1 MYTEE
6 YGKGNEKIVVMLHG
20 ANFVHSFSKQYVLGE
35 KYHLIIPHLMG
46 YGRETAK
53 TFDAEKQVAELAEFI
68 AALGKKVLLV
78 GFSLGAQIAYKLVFE
93 HQELFCGAIIISP
106 WLDKNEKMLA
116 AVLAQNEKQ
125 FKMFKKK
132 WLCNLVGKMNGLSK
146 PQRKEFV
153 EQMQK
158 VTIETMRNAVDN
170 GITLESVRGF
180 ESVQIPVYAL
190 AGEKEQAEV
199 TGSVRAMSEKNPNCK
214 YEIWEKAAHNI
225 PPLFAER
232 LNGLIEKLAE

>member
-35 KYHLIIPHLMG
+35 KFHLIIPHLMG

-53 TFDAEKQVAELAEFI
+53 TFDAEKQVSELAEFI

-78 GFSLGAQIAYKLVFE
+78 GFSLGAQIAYKLVSE

-132 WLCNLVGKMNGLSK
+132 WMCNLVGKMNGLSK

-158 VTIETMRNAVDN
+158 VTLETMRNAVDN
-170 GITLESVRGF
+170 GITLESEDF
-180 ESVQIPVYAL
+180 ESVQIPVCAL

-199 TGSVRAMSEKNPNCK
+199 TGSVRAMSEKNPLCR

-232 LNGLIEKLAE
+232 LNKLIEKMAE